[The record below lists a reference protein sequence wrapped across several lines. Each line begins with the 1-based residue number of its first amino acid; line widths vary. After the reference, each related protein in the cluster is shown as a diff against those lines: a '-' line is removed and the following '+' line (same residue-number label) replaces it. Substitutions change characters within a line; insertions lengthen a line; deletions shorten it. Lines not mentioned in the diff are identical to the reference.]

1 MSGARVIAVLDIGK
15 THLKLC
21 AMTPDGQA
29 LEVVQTPNVVV
40 AARPWPHHDLAYL
53 TDWLGCNLSDLA
65 RRHDLA
71 CLVPVGHGS
80 GGVLVGDDP
89 DQGGTGAVLPMIDY
103 EAPSPPA
110 LDACYA
116 ALCGTFQDRG
126 SAVMMASTHAARQML
141 RMQMEAPDRFAHAAH
156 YLNVAQYWAWWL
168 SGQAAS
174 EISAMGAQSH
184 LWNVPEGRAAPIVA
198 QQGWAP
204 LIPPF
209 RRAWEALGPI
219 RPALVARYGL
229 PAALPV
235 LTGAHDSSVNLY
247 RYHAAGLSGATLV
260 STGTWIVA
268 LSARARLEVL
278 DERIGMTLNADLTG
292 APVGGALCMG
302 GREFAAVAGPD
313 WGGAQADP
321 DSLRALMARGTMALP
336 AFGHDDGQFPGS
348 AGQGRILGPPPGS
361 PAERTALALLYSAL
375 LSVTCAQ
382 ALQAGGDLVLDGSY
396 LRDPLYAPLVAALWP
411 QGRTLISLHPDGVAA
426 GAALLAGHV
435 GRDGPAEIALHP
447 APALPDLPGLSD
459 YATAWHRHAKGALP

>member
-1 MSGARVIAVLDIGK
+1 MTGRRVIAVLDIGK

-21 AMTPDGQA
+21 AMTPDGQM
-29 LEVVQTPNVVV
+29 LEVVQTPNRVLS
-40 AARPWPHHDLAYL
+40 APPWPHHDLSHL
-53 TDWLGCNLSDLA
+53 TDWVARNLSDLD

-89 DQGGTGAVLPMIDY
+89 DQGGTGAVLPMMDY
-103 EAPSPPA
+103 EAPAPPG
-110 LDACYA
+110 LDARYA
-116 ALCGTFQDRG
+116 TLCGTFLDRG

-141 RMQMEAPDRFAHAAH
+141 RMQTEAPETFARAVH

-168 SGQAAS
+168 TGHAAS

-184 LWNVPEGRAAPIVA
+184 LWNVPERRAAPIVT
-198 QQGWAP
+198 QQGWGR

-209 RRAWEALGPI
+209 RPAWDTLGPI
-219 RPALVARYGL
+219 RPALAARYGL
-229 PAALPV
+229 PTGLPV

-247 RYHAAGLSGATLV
+247 RYHAAGLSDATLV

-268 LSARARLEVL
+268 LSARARMAVL

-302 GREFAAVAGPD
+302 GREFSAVAGPD

-321 DSLRALMARGTMALP
+321 DRLRALIARGTMALP

-348 AGQGRILGPPPGS
+348 AGRGRILGPPPAN
-361 PAERTALALLYSAL
+361 PAERTALALLYSVL

-396 LRDPLYAPLVAALWP
+396 LRDPLYAPLVAALWRD
-411 QGRTLISLHPDGVAA
+411 GRTLISLHPDGVAA

-435 GRDGPAEIALHP
+435 GRSGPAEIALHP
-447 APALPDLPGLSD
+447 AHAVPDLPGLSD
-459 YATAWHRHAKGALP
+459 YATTWHRHAKGKLP